1 MKIQFKVNAKVTADD
16 VITIFKDSGI
26 DRPINDSIRMKN
38 ILDNSNL
45 IVTAWDGI
53 ELIGIARSITDYH
66 YCCYLSDIAVK
77 KKYQKAGIGRSLIE
91 ITQNTVGDQTMLIL
105 IATNTTM
112 EYYQKSGFDK
122 IENGLLIKKRS

>member
-1 MKIQFKVNAKVTADD
+1 MKIQFKVNAKVSADD
-16 VITIFKDSGI
+16 VITVFKDSGI
-26 DRPINDSIRMKN
+26 DRPVNDSIRMKN

-66 YCCYLSDIAVK
+66 YCCYLSDLAVK
-77 KKYQKAGIGRSLIE
+77 KEYQKVGIGKSLIE
-91 ITQNTVGDQTMLIL
+91 ITQNTIGDQTMLIL

-112 EYYQKSGFDK
+112 DYYQKTGFDK
-122 IENGLLIKKRS
+122 IENGFLIKKRS

>member
-1 MKIQFKVNAKVTADD
+1 MKIQFKVNAKISADD

-26 DRPINDSIRMKN
+26 DRPVNDVIRMQN

-45 IVTAWDGI
+45 IVTAWNGI

-66 YCCYLSDIAVK
+66 YCCYLSDLAVK
-77 KKYQKAGIGRSLIE
+77 KEYQKAGIGKSLIE
-91 ITQNTVGDQTMLIL
+91 ITQNTIGEQTMLIL

-112 EYYQKSGFDK
+112 EYYQKTGFDK
-122 IENGLLIKKRS
+122 IENGFLIKKRS